1 MRPVLLPAVLWGQ
14 ARPRLPWSLTIP
26 AWCSYIRQKNRWSMP
41 KDAIGNIS
49 YAPRRGH
56 ESCVVTTPAGH
67 VGNKDDKGADREA
80 GTRSRANLI
89 CLPSVVTPHLR
100 CAFHQC
106 TGDFLLLLG
115 LIGFAFTLR
124 LSHKIL
130 QMLQPSEMQQQEQQ
144 RLLMNAKAKGCGCS
158 VLKMIGCRRG
168 ASSAL
173 LEGAGVWQSDV

>member
-80 GTRSRANLI
+80 GTGSEAKLG
-89 CLPSVVTPHLR
+89 CLPSVVTPH
-100 CAFHQC
+100 
-106 TGDFLLLLG
+106 
-115 LIGFAFTLR
+115 FTLCVSPMHWVVAFGAR
-124 LSHKIL
+124 SYRICDHVSDCRTRSRS
-130 QMLQPSEMQQQEQQ
+130 SE
-144 RLLMNAKAKGCGCS
+144 NATA
-158 VLKMIGCRRG
+158 II
-168 ASSAL
+168 ATAI
-173 LEGAGVWQSDV
+173 D